1 MNQRLVRL
9 QVRIGYRLAQLRWQL
24 ALCTITTADLALYLW
39 YFEATH
45 SSIEGLNRE
54 TFVASVTAVASILA
68 LFCSISIAFVL
79 FVSQSAR
86 AERIAAFDQFKG
98 RLLNTQQ
105 WLLSQPKN
113 PDWELCLSLV
123 FELDKLDLSDLLQTR
138 RGTEYKAYAKALEK
152 WLDGSDVERREF
164 FLTSALYIGYIEQ
177 LLNRIGLVSIRQIIS
192 KSFIDTLAKGVAVIC
207 LSVTVLLASSVWYSD
222 RTKLGFVVAGTFCGL
237 FAILLFYE
245 FCNDLYRYY
254 DEELDSVEQDSRDSA
269 I

>member
-1 MNQRLVRL
+1 M
-9 QVRIGYRLAQLRWQL
+9 RIRYRLAQLRWQL
-24 ALCTITTADLALYLW
+24 ALCTIVTAGLALYLW
-39 YFEATH
+39 HFEATH

-54 TFVASVTAVASILA
+54 TFVASVAAVASILA

-86 AERIAAFDQFKG
+86 AERIAAFDQFKS
-98 RLLNTQQ
+98 RLLSTQQ

-113 PDWELCLSLV
+113 PDREQCLSLV
-123 FELDKLDLSDLLQTR
+123 FELDKLDLSDLPQTR
-138 RGTEYKAYAKALEK
+138 EGAEYKAYAKALEK
-152 WLDGSDVERREF
+152 GLDGPDVERREF
-164 FLTSALYIGYIEQ
+164 FLTSVLYIGYIEQ

-192 KSFIDTLAKGVAVIC
+192 KSFIDTLAKGVVVIC
-207 LSVTVLLASSVWYSD
+207 LSVAVLLASSVWYSD

-237 FAILLFYE
+237 FAVLLFYE

-254 DEELDSVEQDSRDSA
+254 DEELDFVEQDSRDSA